1 MQSNIPPLKIIH
13 FALVVGALMQL
24 FVLLFVVVGVDVL
37 QFNFNSIFLY
47 VLVAMWAILPFAGK
61 FMYDKLKN
69 GVVETDSETKKLQ
82 QYTSA
87 KIIVWATLEGL
98 ALFSAVLLVVEP
110 NMLFLIS
117 ALCAIGM
124 LFLKR
129 TTLDEQQRDFKITNE
144 LK

>member
-129 TTLDEQQRDFKITNE
+129 TTLAEQQRDFKITNE